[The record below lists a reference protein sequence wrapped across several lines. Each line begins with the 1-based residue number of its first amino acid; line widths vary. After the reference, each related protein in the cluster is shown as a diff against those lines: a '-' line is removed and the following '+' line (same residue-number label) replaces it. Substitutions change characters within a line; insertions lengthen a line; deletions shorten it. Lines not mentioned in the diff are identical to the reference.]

1 MANKSTIKS
10 IRLLHRYMG
19 LFFAPAILFFSFTGA
34 LQTFSWHET
43 SRGSS
48 YQPPAWIVRMAQL
61 HKKQTFVLP
70 APKPKAAVGSPQ
82 DSRPTPEKKPA
93 GTKASVL
100 VLKCFVFVMSIGLAL
115 STLLGIAMAFFYGG
129 DARVVW
135 AVVLAGIV
143 LPIAV
148 TLLQF

>member
-1 MANKSTIKS
+1 
-10 IRLLHRYMG
+10 
-19 LFFAPAILFFSFTGA
+19 
-34 LQTFSWHET
+34 
-43 SRGSS
+43 
-48 YQPPAWIVRMAQL
+48 MAQL

-82 DSRPTPEKKPA
+82 DSRPAPEKKPA